1 MYPFNTILITLSLV
15 LMFFFNPQ
23 AQAGT
28 EAGITELE
36 PSPDFFSGGLSGDG
50 STVVG
55 YRTVGRM
62 ATFAIRWTDGVL
74 TDTSLGFLGGGLVS
88 AAYDVNSNGS
98 VVVGQ
103 SASEAFRWTESDG
116 MSGLGFLGTG
126 TESISLGVSSD
137 GSVVAGYSDNGS
149 TYEAFRWENDVMT
162 GLGFLGTG
170 TLSTAS
176 AVSGDGFVVVG
187 ASNNGSTSEAY
198 RWTQSDGITGLGF
211 LAGNTNSSA
220 IDVNS
225 DGSVVVGHSGDG
237 AVNQAFRWTQS
248 GGMSGLGFLAGG
260 INSYASGVSSDG
272 SVVVGHSNDGL
283 SNTAYVWTQSSGMQL
298 VNDWLTAN
306 GVDVAP
312 DFALSVAIDVS
323 ADGRTILAQNVNI
336 NPTKLYI
343 VSIGGAI
350 SMTDL
355 ERGLSEGGASS
366 QTVNASTITVLN
378 SAHHRPLSH
387 RVAQGKYTAWV
398 SGDWGYDEHGSRDG
412 SFGLAE
418 IALGYNFGPIQTNIG
433 LGKTWGKQ
441 DLSNDGRTDT
451 DSIYFLAEVLTPLHP
466 LGHGE
471 VWASVTALHH
481 WSDIDTRRGYLNAG
495 LVDTSSGDTDS
506 RTWSIRARLD
516 WDKAIQLAGVTV
528 SPYVSLSYS
537 DTKVDSYTETA
548 GGFPADFDD
557 IRTYSKEFQFGVN
570 SQKQLT
576 GQTKLIS
583 LLESVHRFDEQ
594 STVRGSVEGV
604 SAFDFRQDNKDDW
617 VRAGV
622 GVEHTSP
629 QGKFSLMLN
638 GTSKANTPSSW
649 LAVSWQQTF

>member
-1 MYPFNTILITLSLV
+1 M
-15 LMFFFNPQ
+15 
-23 AQAGT
+23 
-28 EAGITELE
+28 
-36 PSPDFFSGGLSGDG
+36 
-50 STVVG
+50 
-55 YRTVGRM
+55 
-62 ATFAIRWTDGVL
+62 
-74 TDTSLGFLGGGLVS
+74 
-88 AAYDVNSNGS
+88 
-98 VVVGQ
+98 
-103 SASEAFRWTESDG
+103 
-116 MSGLGFLGTG
+116 
-126 TESISLGVSSD
+126 
-137 GSVVAGYSDNGS
+137 
-149 TYEAFRWENDVMT
+149 
-162 GLGFLGTG
+162 
-170 TLSTAS
+170 
-176 AVSGDGFVVVG
+176 
-187 ASNNGSTSEAY
+187 
-198 RWTQSDGITGLGF
+198 TGLGF

-418 IALGYNFGPIQTNIG
+418 IALGYNFGPIQSNIG